1 MALGTPP
8 SLSHAQVP
16 PAGHSSQQRRHSP
29 LQGAGPR
36 DSPLRAGAAGA
47 VSHHQWEGCTH
58 QPDSFHL
65 HPSHPSLF
73 PSLAQPQ
80 KSCGKLTSADL
91 ACNARPLGPLVLPRS
106 HEIPSA
112 RVTVQRASPAL
123 VPMVAA
129 PASLLETQVSGRTRV
144 RGIGVSRARPRELRL
159 PRFPFRRKKKRQL
172 AAGVRLILHKHAL
185 RG

>member
-1 MALGTPP
+1 MPRSPLPVTPP
-8 SLSHAQVP
+8 RSEDTPRSKARGPGTALSELGRLELSATTSGRGPGAP
-16 PAGHSSQQRRHSP
+16 PGK
-29 LQGAGPR
+29 
-36 DSPLRAGAAGA
+36 
-47 VSHHQWEGCTH
+47 GCTH
-58 QPDSFHL
+58 QPGSFHL

-91 ACNARPLGPLVLPRS
+91 ACNARPLGPLVLPRR

-123 VPMVAA
+123 VLMMAA

-185 RG
+185 QG